1 MGTIRELL
9 AEKGDDVWSIGPD
22 DSVLDAIQRMAE
34 HEVGALA
41 VVDQGRLVGIVSER
55 DYARKLILEGKS
67 SKDTPV
73 RDVMTARVIYA
84 QPHQSVEECMS
95 IMNDN
100 RIRHMPVMENDQMV
114 GMLSLKDLV
123 KVIISEQQFIIDQLE
138 TYITG

>member
-22 DSVLDAIQRMAE
+22 DSVLDAIQRMTE
-34 HEVGALA
+34 HEIGALA
-41 VVDQGRLVGIVSER
+41 VVDQGRLVGIISER

-67 SKDTPV
+67 SKDTRV

-100 RIRHMPVMENDQMV
+100 RIRHMPVMKDDQMV

>member
-34 HEVGALA
+34 HEIGALA
-41 VVDQGRLVGIVSER
+41 VVDQGRLVGIISER

-67 SKDTPV
+67 SKDTRV

-100 RIRHMPVMENDQMV
+100 RIRHMPVMKDDQMV